1 MNNDLREGL
10 RDGLPIGLGYFPVS
24 FAFGILAVSGG
35 LTWWQGTLLSL
46 LNLTSAGQFAGLGIM
61 TAGGGLMEMAV
72 SQVVINLRYSL
83 MSITLSQK
91 ADESIRGLR
100 RFLFP
105 YNVTDEIFGVSSAR
119 PSVSY
124 RYWQGVRIL
133 PVVGW
138 TLGTLFGA
146 LLGSVLPQ
154 NLLNA
159 MGAMLY
165 AMFIAIVVPVARK
178 SRPVLLA
185 SLLAIALSCLGTFL
199 PQAVP
204 ALAAFKLSSG
214 MLVIVCAV
222 ISSLVMALL
231 FPVKEETNE

>member
-91 ADESIRGLR
+91 ADESI
-100 RFLFP
+100 
-105 YNVTDEIFGVSSAR
+105 TDWYPMIDFCLSDGTEGIVPFEATWLCIGKDNYEISNADAFWDLTSE
-119 PSVSY
+119 
-124 RYWQGVRIL
+124 L
-133 PVVGW
+133 VVKY
-138 TLGTLFGA
+138 TETERA
-146 LLGSVLPQ
+146 
-154 NLLNA
+154 
-159 MGAMLY
+159 
-165 AMFIAIVVPVARK
+165 
-178 SRPVLLA
+178 
-185 SLLAIALSCLGTFL
+185 
-199 PQAVP
+199 
-204 ALAAFKLSSG
+204 
-214 MLVIVCAV
+214 
-222 ISSLVMALL
+222 
-231 FPVKEETNE
+231 EENK